1 MHPKS
6 TTPRPRK
13 NAAKPRTI
21 RRGYVQL
28 HQPEHP
34 DAVGGYVW
42 EHRIVAAAMLNRPLT
57 AAEFV
62 HHINHQ
68 RDDNRPE
75 NLQVMSRSEHRRL
88 HWAETAQHEWSM
100 KFAACKICGTVE
112 RPHHGRGLC
121 GVCWNATVNGLRGYA
136 MGERSPHARLTA
148 RAVVKIRERWANGET
163 QQDLADEY
171 GVTMSAVHLIVHRK
185 NWKHLP

>member
-1 MHPKS
+1 M
-6 TTPRPRK
+6 
-13 NAAKPRTI
+13 

-28 HQPEHP
+28 LRPDHP

-42 EHRIVAAAMLNRPLT
+42 EHRIVAAEMLGRPLT

-68 RDDNRPE
+68 RDDNRAE

-88 HWAETAQHEWSM
+88 HWAETARHEWSI
-100 KFAACKICGTVE
+100 KFAACKACGTVA
-112 RPHHGRGLC
+112 RPHFGRGMC
-121 GVCWNATVNGLRGYA
+121 SVCWNATVKGLRGYA
-136 MGERSPHARLTA
+136 RGERAANARLTP
-148 RAVVKIRERWANGET
+148 RAVLKIRERWANGET

-171 GVTMSAVHLIVHRK
+171 GVTISAVHLIVHRK